1 MNDPI
6 RREMIL
12 VFDTKGQ
19 ITYVN
24 EDAVEIMGYFEDEF
38 LEMNIADILSPDQ
51 LENINKEA
59 LLAGE
64 KEAVLQDIRFIDRGM
79 NMLPMQVK
87 VSLTL
92 KNGSPSGTRI
102 AAGETVTPEKAVEVP
117 ASAQADTQAETRP
130 KSPVPA
136 EEEVSRLIAEAVKEM
151 ILAFDT
157 QGKITYINERGAELL
172 GYSQNELSNMNV
184 SDIFSSDQ
192 LEILKKGILRKPVS
206 GKRKIVLPEAV
217 FFNRSGKNLPL
228 EITCSLIVKNDKP
241 SDIVLLARDLSRR
254 KRMEKEL
261 LTVQKFESLAT
272 LAGGLADDLNNY
284 LTAIMG
290 HIDLAMIDSESGGK
304 IYEKLSYAK
313 EGCTKFKYL
322 IRQFLVFSKGE
333 KLNRELDYI
342 SEFLKKSVLAALAI
356 PNIKCDFFI
365 ASDLWPVVFDEEQMR
380 QVIANVIANACEAMA
395 SGGQI
400 NVYAENITIA
410 PDRKDKGVTIKDG
423 DYVKISVQD
432 QGSGIQEED
441 IGRIFDPYFTTKKT
455 GRQIG
460 RGLGLTFVYSVI
472 RKHYGYIYA
481 ESKPGV
487 RTTFY
492 IYLPASRNS
501 VPQSRKA
508 KKNPGPPKKKVLI
521 MDDEEIIIDVAG
533 QMLETLGYETALSRN
548 GAEAAE
554 LYETAMKAGK
564 PFDAVILDLH
574 VESGMGGKETIKKLL
589 LLDPGVKGIVSS
601 GYSNDPEMTDFE
613 KYGFSGIV
621 EKPYSIAELRNIL
634 EKVLTSED

>member
-12 VFDTKGQ
+12 VFDTAGR

-51 LENINKEA
+51 LENIKKEA
-59 LLAGE
+59 LLTAGK
-64 KEAVLQDIRFIDRGM
+64 KEALLDKISFIDRGM

-92 KNGSPSGTRI
+92 KNGDPSSIRI
-102 AAGETVTPEKAVEVP
+102 AAGETVPEKDTEIPTP
-117 ASAQADTQAETRP
+117 ARTETQAENRP
-130 KSPVPA
+130 QKPA
-136 EEEVSRLIAEAVKEM
+136 EEEKYRLIAEAVKEM
-151 ILAFDT
+151 ILSFDT
-157 QGKITYINERGAELL
+157 EGKITYINERGAELL
-172 GYSQNELSNMNV
+172 GYLQHELFDTKV
-184 SDIFSSDQ
+184 SDILSSEQ
-192 LEILKKGILRKPVS
+192 FEILKKGILRTPVS

-217 FFNRSGKNLPL
+217 FFNRSRKPVPL

-261 LTVQKFESLAT
+261 LTIQKFESLAT
-272 LAGGLADDLNNY
+272 LAGGLADDLNNC

-290 HIDLAMIDSESGGK
+290 NIDLALIDSEPEGK
-304 IYEKLSYAK
+304 VYEKLSYAK
-313 EGCTKFKYL
+313 EGCTMFKHL
-322 IRQFLVFSKGE
+322 IREFLVFSKGE
-333 KLNRELDYI
+333 KLNRELNYI
-342 SEFLKKSVLAALAI
+342 SDFLKKSVISAVSL

-365 ASDLWPVVFDEEQMR
+365 ASDLWPVIFDEKQMK

-400 NVYAENITIA
+400 NVYAENISIA

-432 QGSGIQEED
+432 QGTGIQEED
-441 IGRIFDPYFTTKKT
+441 LGRIFDPYFTTKKT
-455 GRQIG
+455 GRQVG

-492 IYLPASRNS
+492 IYLPASRKE

-508 KKNPGPPKKKVLI
+508 TKNPAPPKKKILM
-521 MDDEEIIIDVAG
+521 MDDESIIIDVAC
-533 QMLETLGYETALSRN
+533 QMLETIGYETAWARN
-548 GAEAAE
+548 GAEAVE
-554 LYETAMKAGK
+554 VYETALKGGK

-574 VESGMGGKETIKKLL
+574 VENGMGGKEAMKKLL
-589 LLDPGVKGIVSS
+589 ALDSGVKGIVSS

-613 KYGFSGIV
+613 KYGFRGIV
-621 EKPYSIAELRNIL
+621 EKPYSIAELGNIL
-634 EKVLTSED
+634 EKTLTTEDL